1 MRTVAFWLVAS
12 LVFTFPTEDM
22 LHISDGFGSVSRA
35 VGMVATLFWLL
46 TVCITNRI
54 RKVHLVHVALAMYV
68 LWNAVSLF
76 WSADVGRTVPRI
88 VCYAQL
94 LVLSFILWDVCR
106 TPAAMRIAL
115 QAYVC
120 GTYLAL
126 GSQFYN
132 YAYGIADLEFSR
144 HRFTATGVHPNSIG
158 LILAL
163 SIAIAWYLAI
173 TSTGTSKT
181 ARLLRYLNYAYIPT
195 AYYGIVLTASRGS
208 LLASVPAAMYILWT
222 LRDRQTRGNSFVVA
236 GLIIVMCCLLP
247 MAPQHLIERLG
258 ETGDEIAAGDLNG
271 RVALWEAGIVSFFE
285 RPFLGV
291 GASAFRTVNR
301 IGAAAHNSF
310 ISILVDLGLIGL
322 VLFAGALA
330 VVLYQAIRTRPPEMW
345 FWLAL
350 LAIWFVGQMGHNWE
364 HTKHT
369 WLVLSMVA
377 IAGNLSGRQPRSD
390 RHPDLALT

>member
-46 TVCITNRI
+46 TICMTDRI
-54 RKVHLVHVALAMYV
+54 RKLHPVHFALAVFV
-68 LWNAVSLF
+68 LWNAVSVF
-76 WSADVGRTVPRI
+76 WSADVDRTVPRT
-88 VCYAQL
+88 VCFVQL
-94 LVLSFILWDVCR
+94 LVLSCLLWDVCR
-106 TPAAMRIAL
+106 TPATVKIAL
-115 QAYVC
+115 QAYVF
-120 GTYLAL
+120 GTYLAI
-126 GSQFYN
+126 GSQLYN
-132 YAYGIADLEFSR
+132 YAHGIAGLEFSR
-144 HRFTATGVHPNSIG
+144 YRYTATGVHPNSIG

-163 SIAIAWYLAI
+163 SIAIAWHLAI
-173 TSTGTSKT
+173 TSTGTSKI

-208 LLASVPAAMYILWT
+208 LLASVPAGMYILWT

-291 GASAFRTVNR
+291 GASTFPTVNK
-301 IGAAAHNSF
+301 IGGAAHNSF
-310 ISILVDLGLIGL
+310 VSILVDLGLIGL
-322 VLFAGALA
+322 VLFAVALG
-330 VVLYQAIRTRPPEMW
+330 VVVYQAMRTPSPEMW

-377 IAGNLSGRQPRSD
+377 IAGNLSRRQPQSY
-390 RHPDLALT
+390 RHPDLATT